1 MEASEVE
8 GQHQDLSHEQA
19 SHASLRQTAPARS
32 SVLPSHHLSKQ
43 LIWMVASARWLSPL
57 PTLHRDSPTRNG
69 WTHVL
74 QALLVRVHLHLGSE
88 VPASSLPERV
98 VETERVGRGR
108 ERDRGSGRRGV
119 RCGDKGERG
128 GLKERKHHVSQSQL
142 TGGSSD
148 DCKTP
153 EERTMLEEE
162 KKLGSG

>member
-1 MEASEVE
+1 MEAGEVE
-8 GQHQDLSHEQA
+8 GQHRISRTSKQA
-19 SHASLRQTAPARS
+19 THRFDRLHQHARPSCLLITSL
-32 SVLPSHHLSKQ
+32 KQ

-57 PTLHRDSPTRNG
+57 PNLHRDSPTRNG

-128 GLKERKHHVSQSQL
+128 GLKERKHHISQSQL